1 MGFLE
6 DLAKKAEEAKEGIK
20 NAVEYVK
27 GDVEKAKD
35 AIKNSP
41 LQTDFNPFDDGK
53 FNVGIGNDKSPINI
67 GITGEGRFEDTPKGQ
82 PTEPRFG
89 VRAKAR
95 VGDYGATGQFGSN
108 PDEPASKKRD
118 IDVGIVYP
126 DPVSKERTEVGVGK
140 GMVGVVKDLLTGGKP
155 TALDAESEDGIVKRT
170 QRKKGI
176 IVDEKGVV
184 TKVNRGGGF
193 TVPKGALGANK
204 GIYAAVLNGEEGFLD
219 KSTGKFTSY
228 DNLTPEQKARIA
240 SDFVDLPTLVQYV
253 PQGSFTGKNITL
265 PPIREVKA
273 P

>member
-67 GITGEGRFEDTPKGQ
+67 GITGEGRIIPSAKDLG
-82 PTEPRFG
+82 EPRFG
-89 VRAKAR
+89 IKATGR
-95 VGDYGATGQFGSN
+95 VGEYGVTGQLGTDPTQPF
-108 PDEPASKKRD
+108 SKKRD